1 MIKNSGLPSPFFSNM
16 GQVPGQEPTNGG
28 QFPGP
33 GIRRQKNSPAGSSP
47 PYNVSPRG
55 DTCTQSPRCT
65 CQDCVSAREK
75 KKKKQVE
82 DIDPDTL
89 KKIQA
94 LEWEKKHG

>member
-1 MIKNSGLPSPFFSNM
+1 MIVTTTKLTMLTYPHCS
-16 GQVPGQEPTNGG
+16 
-28 QFPGP
+28 
-33 GIRRQKNSPAGSSP
+33 
-47 PYNVSPRG
+47 VSPRAG
-55 DTCTQSPRCT
+55 DCTAGPRCT
-65 CQDCVSAREK
+65 CRDCVASRQA

>member
-1 MIKNSGLPSPFFSNM
+1 MIVTVTKLRAVDMSPCS
-16 GQVPGQEPTNGG
+16 
-28 QFPGP
+28 
-33 GIRRQKNSPAGSSP
+33 
-47 PYNVSPRG
+47 VSPRAG
-55 DTCTQSPRCT
+55 DCTAGPRCT
-65 CQDCVSAREK
+65 CRDCVASRQA